1 MWSRHGRAAEVCI
14 RTIACVGRRAGASA
28 GRADVGFDA
37 TASIAYNRPAAAKA
51 SNGIGASYQGSCRI
65 SGGVDSRRILHRG
78 TIRTRVLRG
87 GYHHDT
93 SHSLRFHGSLQ
104 GTSRTTFRRRALP
117 GIISDVR
124 RFGRVGIT
132 AANPGRSEE
141 PLHALDV
148 SGGCAVTLIHVAAT
162 NPLCTGRHT
171 DLVTHAVITDHRTGG
186 VRTMSAIIAWERR
199 VRTANATASMY
210 RVVPIVIMIG
220 NHAVPTTV
228 MRLKRVMRPAHA
240 CVGTRHHNVLSSETQ
255 CPYLGSVHVIDAGF
269 NRRRP
274 LHVRRRLFNS
284 LWLRQMILNV
294 RVAFYPGH
302 LRPGRQCLGNIARA
316 FYQNCVHNVEGLMLE
331 SAFTQ
336 PLQEWALRGQ
346 TLI

>member
-1 MWSRHGRAAEVCI
+1 MRSSHGRAAEVCI

-51 SNGIGASYQGSCRI
+51 SNGIGARYQGSCGV
-65 SGGVDSRRILHRG
+65 SGAVDSRWILHRG

-93 SHSLRFHGSLQ
+93 SSSLSFDSSLQ
-104 GTSRTTFRRRALP
+104 RIKRTTFRSRALP

-124 RFGRVGIT
+124 RFGGVGIT
-132 AANPGRSEE
+132 AADPRGGQE

-148 SGGCAVTLIHVAAT
+148 SGRCAVALIHVAAT

-171 DLVTHAVITDHRTGG
+171 DLVTRAVITDHRTGG

-240 CVGTRHHNVLSSETQ
+240 CVGTRHHNVLSGKTQ

-269 NRRRP
+269 NRR
-274 LHVRRRLFNS
+274 
-284 LWLRQMILNV
+284 
-294 RVAFYPGH
+294 GT
-302 LRPGRQCLGNIARA
+302 
-316 FYQNCVHNVEGLMLE
+316 LE
-331 SAFTQ
+331 
-336 PLQEWALRGQ
+336 
-346 TLI
+346 